1 MSELRQAAVALAE
14 AGFWVFPCRAG
25 TKIPAVEGYLSM
37 RMTPEQVDAWWARHP
52 DHNVALCP
60 ENNGLVVLD
69 VDAYKAECN
78 WDRDDVPETMTVRS
92 ARGGVH
98 YYFEDGGFRFP
109 GVFNGYEG
117 VDLKHRGVVVLPPS
131 RFEDGAY
138 AWVDD
143 GAPAELPSWM
153 PTRVAIKVDPMAAA
167 LLTASRGGD
176 NGKLIEMMRQAE
188 NVVSD
193 RSDWLAIGL
202 GLHFEYAGTPLEET
216 ARQAWI
222 DWSRRWEG
230 GTDPDTLELD
240 AAKVW
245 DRATP
250 PDQVIASGRTPY
262 RGGTV
267 AHHLRQ
273 GQAAPELPPAPA
285 PQGGMFRK
293 FDTSRA
299 MALRPWLIENILREG
314 EIGGVPGG
322 PGTGKTNVT
331 ATWIAGM
338 LAGDGPAA
346 GLPRISRPLNVA
358 WVNAEEDV
366 DALDLR
372 VGNALNELGLVPQGQ
387 LYTAGQESLIGEGF
401 DGTSL
406 VRVVQRDTVI
416 NMELVSAYIAELCE
430 QGADI
435 LILDPVTEFNDGEE
449 NDRGDRKK
457 LFRAMKTMAREAG
470 LTVLYFAHT
479 AQTPEGKREDWY
491 RGNLYAERGSSAAI
505 GALQFGATLTPMY
518 PKTEVKD
525 HRKWREEQ
533 ADASNDSVP
542 NVVELLTVKSKMGTA
557 KPNLFYEIRKSTH
570 PMPDGQYL
578 PFAEPLTKE
587 MAMLKI
593 DSAMHNHKDMSKSML
608 AQAMIDRLGVG
619 VHHSATQIHQVM
631 RGAPGWP
638 DINKFDPSK
647 GAADALL
654 KEWMTPAMVAKDTG
668 QRYRVAMRKSKEGP
682 MTQRFSITIDVVE

>member
-1 MSELRQAAVALAE
+1 
-14 AGFWVFPCRAG
+14 
-25 TKIPAVEGYLSM
+25 
-37 RMTPEQVDAWWARHP
+37 
-52 DHNVALCP
+52 
-60 ENNGLVVLD
+60 
-69 VDAYKAECN
+69 
-78 WDRDDVPETMTVRS
+78 
-92 ARGGVH
+92 
-98 YYFEDGGFRFP
+98 
-109 GVFNGYEG
+109 
-117 VDLKHRGVVVLPPS
+117 
-131 RFEDGAY
+131 
-138 AWVDD
+138 
-143 GAPAELPSWM
+143 
-153 PTRVAIKVDPMAAA
+153 
-167 LLTASRGGD
+167 
-176 NGKLIEMMRQAE
+176 MM
-188 NVVSD
+188 
-193 RSDWLAIGL
+193 
-202 GLHFEYAGTPLEET
+202 
-216 ARQAWI
+216 
-222 DWSRRWEG
+222 
-230 GTDPDTLELD
+230 
-240 AAKVW
+240 
-245 DRATP
+245 
-250 PDQVIASGRTPY
+250 
-262 RGGTV
+262 
-267 AHHLRQ
+267 
-273 GQAAPELPPAPA
+273 
-285 PQGGMFRK
+285 
-293 FDTSRA
+293 
-299 MALRPWLIENILREG
+299 
-314 EIGGVPGG
+314 
-322 PGTGKTNVT
+322 
-331 ATWIAGM
+331 
-338 LAGDGPAA
+338 
-346 GLPRISRPLNVA
+346 
-358 WVNAEEDV
+358 
-366 DALDLR
+366 
-372 VGNALNELGLVPQGQ
+372 ELGLTAKGS

-518 PKTEVKD
+518 PRADLKD

-557 KPNLFYEIRKSTH
+557 KPNLFYEIRKSSQ

-593 DSAMHNHKDMSKSML
+593 ESAMHSHKDLTKVML

-654 KEWMTPAMVAKDTG
+654 KEWMVPAMVAKDTG
-668 QRYRVAMRKSKEGP
+668 ERYRVVMRKSKEGP
-682 MTQRFSITIDVVE
+682 LTQRFSIAIDLVE